1 MNLRVPE
8 LLLGS
13 LLTVAI
19 FSVGVTLSP
28 SFQHEAAA
36 AHAETVDE
44 RLARYTGW
52 LAVLTAGL
60 VAASVTQF
68 YFLNRAEKTSQ
79 ALARLAREEFIATHR
94 PRVTVRFLQ
103 GPHHDDQ
110 GYEFYWMTLA
120 NVGETAAT
128 ITDIGADL
136 GRRNIESGIWGM
148 PGLDASPQPVSPII
162 LESGQRHTA
171 KVTAKQPVSDI
182 DLFGDATGTFEL
194 CAVGCVRY
202 EDGNGRTR
210 ETAFFRTNRGGD
222 GFDASKNKE
231 EEYED

>member
-1 MNLRVPE
+1 MNFRVPE
-8 LLLGS
+8 LLIGC
-13 LLTVAI
+13 LLTVAVLSI
-19 FSVGVTLSP
+19 GLTLSS
-28 SFQHEAAA
+28 SFQHEVAT

-79 ALARLAREEFIATHR
+79 ALARLAREEFVATHR
-94 PRVTVRFLQ
+94 PRVIVRFLQ
-103 GPHHDDQ
+103 GPFHDDD
-110 GYEFYWMTLA
+110 GHEFYWLTLA

-136 GRRNIESGIWGM
+136 ARRNIESGIWRI
-148 PGLDASPQPVSPII
+148 PGLDASPKPVSPII
-162 LESGQRHTA
+162 LESGQRHT
-171 KVTAKQPVSDI
+171 VTITANGPVSDI
-182 DLFGDATGTFEL
+182 DLLGDATGTFEL

-202 EDGNGRTR
+202 EDGNRRTR
-210 ETAFFRTNRGGD
+210 ETAFFRTNRGGE
-222 GFDASKNKE
+222 GFEASKNKE